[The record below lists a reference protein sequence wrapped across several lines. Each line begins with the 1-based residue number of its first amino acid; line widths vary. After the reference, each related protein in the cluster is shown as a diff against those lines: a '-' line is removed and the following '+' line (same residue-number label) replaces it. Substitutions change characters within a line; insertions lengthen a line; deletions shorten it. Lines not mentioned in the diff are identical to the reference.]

1 MLSRGEVM
9 EENEIKEIADI
20 YLIENVGNLVGPG
33 KPHFD
38 TEKKL
43 WIVPIFHMS
52 SIAYYRMGEM
62 HVDENGKIVYMPTN
76 EEMSKQGKETLMQ
89 LIK

>member
-1 MLSRGEVM
+1 MKKK
-9 EENEIKEIADI
+9 EIQEIADI
-20 YLIENVGNLVGPG
+20 YLIENIGNLVGPG

-38 TEKKL
+38 SEKKV

-76 EEMSKQGKETLMQ
+76 EELSKNSKEILSQ